1 MRIIIVG
8 CGKVGS
14 TIIKQLSAEGH
25 DIVAID
31 VNPHIIEDITD
42 TYDVMGV
49 VGNCV
54 NYQVLKEAG
63 VEETDLLIAVTDS
76 DEKNLLTCL
85 IAKKAANCKTI
96 ARVRDPEISEEI
108 NYISSELGLSMVVN
122 PEKAAASEIARL
134 LRFPA
139 AVQIDTFA
147 KGDVELMKFVIPS
160 DSPIVGLSLS
170 EIDNKFNGYTLICCV
185 ERKDEAYIPNG
196 SFVIEAGDKITLVSS
211 NNITK
216 DFFKSI
222 GIDIKRVNNAMIVG
236 GGKISVY
243 LCQKLANK
251 NIDLKII
258 EQDKARCE
266 DLSEVLKNVTIINND
281 GSDESVLIEEGIDNV
296 DAFVSLTGID
306 EENIFLSLFAEKRGV
321 LKVITKVDRI
331 TYNEVINNLNL
342 GSLIKP
348 KNIIADNIVRYVRA
362 INNAQGDSQIETL
375 HELIKGKIEACSF
388 HINGDSKIIDK
399 PLSKL
404 KTKKGVII
412 ASIRRKK
419 EVIIPNGQSTIQ
431 KGDTIV
437 VVTNIKGIKNVND
450 LLDGDDNAWIT
461 VQ

>member
-321 LKVITKVDRI
+321 LKVITKV
-331 TYNEVINNLNL
+331 
-342 GSLIKP
+342 
-348 KNIIADNIVRYVRA
+348 
-362 INNAQGDSQIETL
+362 
-375 HELIKGKIEACSF
+375 
-388 HINGDSKIIDK
+388 
-399 PLSKL
+399 
-404 KTKKGVII
+404 
-412 ASIRRKK
+412 
-419 EVIIPNGQSTIQ
+419 
-431 KGDTIV
+431 
-437 VVTNIKGIKNVND
+437 
-450 LLDGDDNAWIT
+450 
-461 VQ
+461 